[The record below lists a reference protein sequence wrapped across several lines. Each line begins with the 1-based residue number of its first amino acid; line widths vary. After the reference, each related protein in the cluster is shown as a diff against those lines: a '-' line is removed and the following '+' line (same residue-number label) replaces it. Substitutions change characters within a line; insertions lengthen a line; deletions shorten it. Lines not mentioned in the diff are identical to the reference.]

1 MLNEPPGRWWLTP
14 QLTPQLTPRLTWTTA
29 RLSELTQQAV
39 LHLTRRIRAEHSWS
53 AESQPKALTPH
64 PRSLFL
70 NLYSIDSDHV
80 NYIWNKLGPVSV
92 NSDESLF
99 SRISDVSWLWDKDQT
114 SVAVCCFATQT
125 SVWLFMKTESL
136 DFIII
141 LHTSI
146 DLASLQGTFLVC
158 FLVVPG
164 WLSPFWSQCFPTR
177 IPLFVCFSLYQNYVP
192 GSLERALKFSG
203 WEIKM
208 EMLYIAEVSRKQ
220 LYQILIITR
229 THSFETFG

>member
-14 QLTPQLTPRLTWTTA
+14 RLTPRLTWTTA

-158 FLVVPG
+158 FLVVRG

-177 IPLFVCFSLYQNYVP
+177 IPLFVCFSPVP
-192 GSLERALKFSG
+192 ELCS
-203 WEIKM
+203 W
-208 EMLYIAEVSRKQ
+208 Q
-220 LYQILIITR
+220 LGE
-229 THSFETFG
+229 SFEIFRLGNKNGNALSCRSFPEAALSDPNYNTDT

>member
-14 QLTPQLTPRLTWTTA
+14 RLTPRLTWTTA

-39 LHLTRRIRAEHSWS
+39 LRLTRRIRAEHSWS

-80 NYIWNKLGPVSV
+80 DYIWNKLGPVSV

-114 SVAVCCFATQT
+114 SVAVCRFATQT
-125 SVWLFMKTESL
+125 SVGFYYYFTHFYWLGFPSG
-136 DFIII
+136 
-141 LHTSI
+141 H
-146 DLASLQGTFLVC
+146 
-158 FLVVPG
+158 VPG
-164 WLSPFWSQCFPTR
+164 M
-177 IPLFVCFSLYQNYVP
+177 
-192 GSLERALKFSG
+192 FSG
-203 WEIKM
+203 S
-208 EMLYIAEVSRKQ
+208 SR
-220 LYQILIITR
+220 LIITILESVFS
-229 THSFETFG
+229 H